1 MSWNPNKDDKRYINL
16 IWSMCTDALQSKGV
30 DTKETFISN
39 LRLMCNK
46 WEQDREGQSNNL
58 RAVDAAGDDREG
70 QK

>member
-16 IWSMCTDALQSKGV
+16 IWAMCTDTLQSKGV

-58 RAVDAAGDDREG
+58 RAADAAGDAE
-70 QK
+70 